1 MDAGTGRPNAAN
13 GTSRPVIVAGAG
25 PAGLMAATEAALAGC
40 PVVLLE
46 KMPAPGRKLLITGSG
61 RCNVTNACET
71 AALTDHFFSGGR
83 FLRSAFS
90 RFSNRDLVR
99 LLQEGGIGLIEEP
112 EGKLFPASSKAA
124 DILAFLL
131 RRATSA
137 GVVIETGR
145 TVQAVL
151 TDESGCVTGVRVDGD
166 DRTDGG
172 DQTSAGDRTNGVDQ
186 TITGD
191 RSGASIRPASAIILA
206 MGGRSW
212 PNTGSIGD
220 GTRLAKALG
229 HAIVPERPAL
239 VPLVL
244 ADLEL
249 RALQGLALRDIGLCL
264 EIGGVPGEAV
274 RGDLLFTHFGIS
286 GPAVL
291 RLSRQLTDPW
301 PAQPVQAVLDLL
313 PGLRPEAADRAL
325 LDHLAAEPRRQ
336 VHNIL
341 TAWLPAAF
349 TPHLLRL
356 AGLPADLEGGRVSR
370 SQRQQL
376 LTALKSL
383 RLTVSG
389 SRGWREAI
397 ITAGGVDLK
406 EVNPKTMASRL
417 VRGLFFAGEMLDLDA
432 DTGGYNLQAAWS
444 TGVVAGRSAAAY
456 VLNDGNQADSL
467 YFPITFAKNHD

>member
-1 MDAGTGRPNAAN
+1 MAGTAGHPDQDAGGTTRPDNASGGTGRPAEASDRT
-13 GTSRPVIVAGAG
+13 GRPVVVVGAG
-25 PAGLMAATEAALAGC
+25 PAGLMAAAEAALAGC

-61 RCNVTNACET
+61 RCNVTNTCET
-71 AALTDHFFSGGR
+71 AALTDQFFSGGR
-83 FLRSAFS
+83 FLRGAFS
-90 RFSNRDLVR
+90 RFSNRDLIS
-99 LLQEGGIGLIEEP
+99 LLSAAGIDLVEEP
-112 EGKLFPASSKAA
+112 EGKLFPASGKAA

-131 RRATSA
+131 RRATAA
-137 GVVIETGR
+137 GVLIESGR
-145 TVQAVL
+145 TVEAVF
-151 TDESGCVTGVRVDGD
+151 TDESGRVTGVRVNG
-166 DRTDGG
+166 RG
-172 DQTSAGDRTNGVDQ
+172 DQKSS
-186 TITGD
+186 GD
-191 RSGASIRPASAIILA
+191 RSGAGDRMDGGLQPASAVILA

-212 PNTGSIGD
+212 PNTGSTGD
-220 GTRLAKALG
+220 GTRLAAALG
-229 HAIVPERPAL
+229 HHIVPERPAL

-244 ADLEL
+244 ADPEL
-249 RALQGLALRDIGLCL
+249 RALQGLALRDISLRL
-264 EIGGVPGEAV
+264 DIGGVAGDAV
-274 RGDLLFTHFGIS
+274 HGDLLFTHFGIS

-291 RLSRQLTDPW
+291 RVSRQLTDPW

-313 PGLRPEAADRAL
+313 PSLRPEAADRAL
-325 LDHLAAEPRRQ
+325 LDQLAAEPRRQ

-376 LTALKSL
+376 LTTLKSL
-383 RLTVSG
+383 RLTVTG

-406 EVNPKTMASRL
+406 QVDPKTLASRL
-417 VRGLFFAGEMLDLDA
+417 VPGLYFAGEMLDLDA

-444 TGVVAGRSAAAY
+444 TGVIAGRSAAAY
-456 VLNDGNQADSL
+456 VLNG
-467 YFPITFAKNHD
+467 